1 MITRLLNMFHNDE
14 SGQDLIEYGLIT
26 ALIGV
31 ALVGSMGPLASGI
44 SNEFSKVVA
53 QLK

>member
-1 MITRLLNMFHNDE
+1 MTEFLCKFGRDE

-31 ALVGSMGPLASGI
+31 ALVASMGPVASGI
-44 SNEFSKVVA
+44 STEFSKVIA
-53 QLK
+53 QLT